1 MQWVHIYFPG
11 REQYY
16 IASTKHD
23 LYILWAISWGW
34 GKYPAENFLLT
45 TRGEEGRRQSSLADS
60 IKEMLAEVFRAG
72 QEREIKSKSNN
83 PSRSKEWSWELRE
96 PEGDM
101 NFREAQKSSKRPP
114 SCSSPECWAGEYRGN
129 FCSSS
134 KDDQRKGEKMV
145 PSASTRLDTGWSP
158 LSPMQTLRHCT
169 WHS

>member
-1 MQWVHIYFPG
+1 MQWVDIYFLG
-11 REQYY
+11 REQYSM
-16 IASTKHD
+16 ASTKHD
-23 LYILWAISWGW
+23 LYILRAISWGW
-34 GKYPAENFLLT
+34 GKYPAESFLLT
-45 TRGEEGRRQSSLADS
+45 TRGEEGRGQSSLADS

-83 PSRSKEWSWELRE
+83 LSGSKGWSWKLRE

-101 NFREAQKSSKRPP
+101 NFREAQRSSKGPP
-114 SCSSPECWAGEYRGN
+114 SCSSPEYWAGECRGN

-134 KDDQRKGEKMV
+134 KDDQRKGERMI

-169 WHS
+169 LHS